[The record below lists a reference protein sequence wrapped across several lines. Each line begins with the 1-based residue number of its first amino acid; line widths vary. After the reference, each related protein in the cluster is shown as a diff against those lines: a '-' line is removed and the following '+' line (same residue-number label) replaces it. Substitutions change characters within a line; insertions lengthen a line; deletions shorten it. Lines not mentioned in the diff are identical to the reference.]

1 MTDSEFESCVKRYSD
16 MIFRIALNILKNKED
31 SEDALQNTLIRF
43 YRNARKLCG
52 EEHIKAWLIRVA
64 QNEAKRILRKNRR
77 HDTASLGEWV
87 GETFADDLVKKEL
100 FLSLMSLDEKYST
113 ALYLYYYEG
122 YMTEE
127 IAKITSSS
135 PSAVRTRLSR
145 GRELLKKYLTEDD
158 HGSD

>member
-1 MTDSEFESCVKRYSD
+1 MTDREFEGFARRYSD

-43 YRNARKLCG
+43 YKNAGKLCG

-64 QNEAKRILRKNRR
+64 QNEAKRILHSRR
-77 HDTASLGEWV
+77 RSDTSSLGEWV
-87 GETFADDLVKKEL
+87 GEAFSDDLQKKEL

-122 YMTEE
+122 YKTEE
-127 IAKITSSS
+127 IAKMTSSS
-135 PSAVRTRLSR
+135 PSAVRSRLSR
-145 GRELLKKYLTEDD
+145 GRELLKNVLSEDD
-158 HGSD
+158 YESD